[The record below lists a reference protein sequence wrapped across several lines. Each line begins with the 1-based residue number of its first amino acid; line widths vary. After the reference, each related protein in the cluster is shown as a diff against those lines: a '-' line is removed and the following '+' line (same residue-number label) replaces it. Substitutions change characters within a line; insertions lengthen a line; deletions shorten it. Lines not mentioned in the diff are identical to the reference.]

1 MATLSIPL
9 SPMLEEFIDVLVKEG
24 FAQNK
29 AEVVRKALRLLAEEQ
44 AVEAVLKS
52 EQEVHEGKVLR
63 GGLKKLARKIP

>member
-9 SPMLEEFIDVLVKEG
+9 SPTLEEFIDVLVKEG

-29 AEVVRKALRLLAEEQ
+29 AEVVRKALRLLATEQ

-63 GGLKKLARKIP
+63 GDLKKLARKMP